1 MISGGSCHKKTEAMA
16 AEDYALPSL
25 IIINTFILNSK
36 HILQYYCNA
45 TFFPEH
51 KILYGTKLLNSGVYV

>member
-1 MISGGSCHKKTEAMA
+1 MISGGSCHKKTKAMA
-16 AEDYALPSL
+16 AEDSALPSL

-51 KILYGTKLLNSGVYV
+51 KMFYGTKLLNSGVYV